1 MPAAA
6 AEVLEDTKYKLGLE
20 IIKQV
25 TGAEIK
31 ENPGPEDLK
40 VLSAAM
46 GRFCE
51 NGKLNAF
58 TYQPPGREKQAVSR
72 KISMAE
78 LIEKEQKKNR
88 LPEQRKKNLPEER
101 KTVQKNSNSRTAE
114 ELQRK
119 SYVPTA

>member
-1 MPAAA
+1 
-6 AEVLEDTKYKLGLE
+6 
-20 IIKQV
+20 
-25 TGAEIK
+25 
-31 ENPGPEDLK
+31 
-40 VLSAAM
+40 
-46 GRFCE
+46 
-51 NGKLNAF
+51 
-58 TYQPPGREKQAVSR
+58 
-72 KISMAE
+72 MAE

>member
-1 MPAAA
+1 MTKDVSVGVYSNNEKKNRAHDQMRQQTMVVGV
-6 AEVLEDTKYKLGLE
+6 EV
-20 IIKQV
+20 
-25 TGAEIK
+25 
-31 ENPGPEDLK
+31 
-40 VLSAAM
+40 
-46 GRFCE
+46 
-51 NGKLNAF
+51 
-58 TYQPPGREKQAVSR
+58 QPDGREKQVVSR